1 MELLDLL
8 PVFIEV
14 SVAFVGFA
22 GVVAALSRPQAW
34 GVPETIAFEQLLTLS
49 AGIFFLSALPLVLT
63 AQLGPAIE
71 ENLWRVTSSAFIL
84 LLIFMLWR
92 RTTQYVRSDQ
102 DTPPLMFVLTGSYCS
117 VLGIDVYLN
126 TSWGYTIIML
136 IYFLMLFMNFGK
148 LVIKFA
154 LDRGARS

>member
-22 GVVAALSRPQAW
+22 GVVAALSQPKEW

-49 AGIFFLSALPLVLT
+49 AGVFFLSALPLVLE
-63 AQLGPAIE
+63 AHLGPAIE
-71 ENLWRVTSSAFIL
+71 EHLWRITSSVFIL
-84 LLIFMLWR
+84 LLVIMLWR
-92 RTTQYVRSDQ
+92 RTKQYLNSDQ
-102 DTPPLMFVLTGSYCS
+102 DTPPLMFVLTGSYCA

-126 TSWGYTIIML
+126 KSWGYTSVIL
-136 IYFLMLFMNFGK
+136 IYFVMLFMNFGN
-148 LVIKFA
+148 LVIKLA
-154 LDRGARS
+154 LDRDTRS